1 MTERCP
7 RGRRPGFARKK
18 WKQTRNQH
26 RNRGFGGYTLSETED
41 GGRGKDEDDD
51 CDVIHIVMR

>member
-51 CDVIHIVMR
+51 TM